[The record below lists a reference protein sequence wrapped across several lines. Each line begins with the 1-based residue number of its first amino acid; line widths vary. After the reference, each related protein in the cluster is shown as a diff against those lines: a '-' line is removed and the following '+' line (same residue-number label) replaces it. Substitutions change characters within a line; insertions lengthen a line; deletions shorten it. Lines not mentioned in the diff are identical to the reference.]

1 MEKQIPFKFD
11 IQFDDTF
18 APTNDPSL
26 KRGKVRVFYKGLN
39 RNFSYITPEFAQ
51 HLIDTADLKPIVG
64 TYLYQE
70 KDFGGHEQST
80 DKRAYG
86 TIVPHSATW
95 EDHVDCDGV
104 RRTYATFEVVI
115 WTEYWDEAKTI
126 FEKGQSME
134 LDKNTIKGEWKS
146 IIYNDMETSAYVYTD
161 GAIKG
166 LCVLGK
172 NHEACFEGAAFFNV
186 ENEDYL
192 KFTRAM
198 EKYFN
203 GGKDAMDENKV
214 EAPVENE
221 VQEEE
226 QVEETVQPETPAE
239 AEVSVPAESEEV
251 KEEDAPAA
259 EEAEPEV
266 EHEAAAEETEP
277 AAEEEP
283 SAETSEDFEGKY
295 NELLEQYNALM
306 EQYNALVGTNNA
318 LQTDY
323 EQMENDKATLNEL
336 FEAVKAD
343 NVAKEET
350 IASYT
355 ARIQKYE
362 QKEKDALV
370 EKFSKCLPESIIQQ
384 IEEEKDK
391 MSYDDLN
398 TRMAMEYTSFSLAK
412 EHNENIRVPQVPD
425 EDKNSFAALLSKYK
439 K

>member
-1 MEKQIPFKFD
+1 
-11 IQFDDTF
+11 
-18 APTNDPSL
+18 
-26 KRGKVRVFYKGLN
+26 
-39 RNFSYITPEFAQ
+39 
-51 HLIDTADLKPIVG
+51 
-64 TYLYQE
+64 
-70 KDFGGHEQST
+70 
-80 DKRAYG
+80 
-86 TIVPHSATW
+86 
-95 EDHVDCDGV
+95 
-104 RRTYATFEVVI
+104 
-115 WTEYWDEAKTI
+115 
-126 FEKGQSME
+126 ME

-214 EAPVENE
+214 EASVENE

-226 QVEETVQPETPAE
+226 QVEEPVQPETPVE

-266 EHEAAAEETEP
+266 EHEAAADETEP

-343 NVAKEET
+343 NAAKEET
-350 IASYT
+350 ITSYA

-412 EHNENIRVPQVPD
+412 EHNENIRVPQVPE

>member
-1 MEKQIPFKFD
+1 
-11 IQFDDTF
+11 
-18 APTNDPSL
+18 
-26 KRGKVRVFYKGLN
+26 
-39 RNFSYITPEFAQ
+39 
-51 HLIDTADLKPIVG
+51 
-64 TYLYQE
+64 
-70 KDFGGHEQST
+70 
-80 DKRAYG
+80 
-86 TIVPHSATW
+86 
-95 EDHVDCDGV
+95 
-104 RRTYATFEVVI
+104 
-115 WTEYWDEAKTI
+115 
-126 FEKGQSME
+126 ME

-161 GAIKG
+161 GVIKG

-172 NHEACFEGAAFFNV
+172 DREPCFEGAAFFNM

-192 KFTRAM
+192 KFTHAM

-226 QVEETVQPETPAE
+226 QVEETASAVDPETPVE
-239 AEVSVPAESEEV
+239 AKVSVPAESEEV

-266 EHEAAAEETEP
+266 EHEAAAEENEP

-323 EQMENDKATLNEL
+323 DQMASDKATLNEL

-343 NVAKEET
+343 NAAKEET

-384 IEEEKDK
+384 IEEEKDA

-425 EDKNSFAALLSKYK
+425 TDKNSFTALLSKYK